1 MLWLHFSRRYLFSA
15 KSHSVINIISGVSV
29 IAVGIPVAAMIILM
43 SVFNGFSGLVD
54 RMYTAFDAD
63 LQILPHEGKT
73 FEVSD
78 LDTAALR
85 RIEGV
90 SAVSAILEE
99 SALAEYNGRQA
110 VVTVRGVDDHYQ
122 DVLPIEECI
131 TTGSYDLQLG
141 QIEQAVVGQG
151 IAYNLG
157 VRPVLDIPIRLYAP
171 RRGHISTLLPLNAY
185 TTRRVWPVGIYTLDS
200 QTDSRYILTSLDFT
214 RTLFNYPDRATS
226 LLIRLSPGASLER
239 VSRELSAVTGERMDI
254 RTLEEQQQTMYRI
267 MKYEKWSIFFISL
280 LVLII
285 ASFSM
290 VGSLAMLIIEKRN
303 DISTLRA
310 MGAPT
315 GFIRRIFTG
324 EGMLIGGAGALVGLV
339 LGIGI
344 CWLQQRYGVVEIP
357 AETFIVKAY
366 PVEMRF
372 GDILTIIV
380 SLAAITFVI
389 SRLTV
394 YSMIRRGETAQDTM
408 A

>member
-1 MLWLHFSRRYLFSA
+1 
-15 KSHSVINIISGVSV
+15 
-29 IAVGIPVAAMIILM
+29 
-43 SVFNGFSGLVD
+43 
-54 RMYTAFDAD
+54 
-63 LQILPHEGKT
+63 
-73 FEVSD
+73 
-78 LDTAALR
+78 
-85 RIEGV
+85 
-90 SAVSAILEE
+90 
-99 SALAEYNGRQA
+99 
-110 VVTVRGVDDHYQ
+110 
-122 DVLPIEECI
+122 
-131 TTGSYDLQLG
+131 
-141 QIEQAVVGQG
+141 
-151 IAYNLG
+151 
-157 VRPVLDIPIRLYAP
+157 
-171 RRGHISTLLPLNAY
+171 
-185 TTRRVWPVGIYTLDS
+185 
-200 QTDSRYILTSLDFT
+200 
-214 RTLFNYPDRATS
+214 
-226 LLIRLSPGASLER
+226 
-239 VSRELSAVTGERMDI
+239 MDI
-254 RTLEEQQQTMYRI
+254 RTREEQQQTMYRI